1 MAGTVASRLLA
12 RGRSVTKTKNG
23 SAKTISAVS
32 RAFVIVEKLS
42 LVSSSNLE
50 ELARATKLAKPT
62 VYRFLLTLRE
72 LGYVRKDDAD
82 RWFLTM
88 KLFSVG
94 SRTLDHIELP
104 TVARPIAQALSADLG
119 ETVHMGI
126 LDDNEALYI
135 LKIESKFNIRMYSRV
150 GKKIPLYCT
159 AIGKILLADMD
170 DNQRAK
176 LLTTMKLVP
185 FTPNTIKDS
194 AALDIEL
201 EKIRKEGISADA
213 EEHEMGVTCLAAPIR
228 DHSGRVVAALSTS
241 WPLFR
246 FDAARRDE
254 NAARIKRAADEI
266 SAILGDA
273 VL

>member
-1 MAGTVASRLLA
+1 M
-12 RGRSVTKTKNG
+12 
-23 SAKTISAVS
+23 AKTISAVS
-32 RAFVIVEKLS
+32 RAFIIVEKLS
-42 LVSSSNLE
+42 LVSNSNLE
-50 ELARATKLAKPT
+50 ELARATRLAKPT

-94 SRTLDHIELP
+94 SKTLDHIELP

-126 LDDNEALYI
+126 LDENEALYI

-159 AIGKILLADMD
+159 AIGKTLLADMD
-170 DNQRAK
+170 DEQRTAAIAG
-176 LLTTMKLVP
+176 LKLVP
-185 FTPNTIKDS
+185 FTPNTIRS
-194 AALDIEL
+194 AAALEIEL
-201 EKIRKEGISADA
+201 EKIKAEGISADA
-213 EEHEMGVTCLAAPIR
+213 EEHEAGVTCLAAPIR
-228 DHSGRVVAALSTS
+228 DHTGRVVAAISTS
-241 WPLFR
+241 WPVFR
-246 FDAARRDE
+246 FDATRRDE
-254 NAARIKRAADEI
+254 YAARIARAAAEL